1 MCHTLPR
8 IGYKMPYNRVINQT
22 KTTNDMELVI
32 GESVKETNR
41 VFNKSYTE
49 EYCKAITEN
58 YKLEHIRSMERM
70 LAKDPECTYASKEL
84 NDIQTGKA
92 NLMKFE
98 IREGKKYYKIVQVEF
113 DTFQGRNEYR
123 DRSVHSFVD
132 KNTGN
137 VYKPASWK
145 APHTKHVRFT
155 FQEPKDIRFLLEP
168 RNVDWAGGY
177 LYLR

>member
-1 MCHTLPR
+1 
-8 IGYKMPYNRVINQT
+8 
-22 KTTNDMELVI
+22 MELVI

-41 VFNKSYTE
+41 IFIKDYTNL
-49 EYCKAITEN
+49 YCEAITEN
-58 YKLEHIRSMERM
+58 YRLYHIDSMERM
-70 LAKDPECTYASKEL
+70 VASEPDSSYPSEEL
-84 NDIQTGKA
+84 KRIQNGTA

-123 DRSVHSFVD
+123 DSSVHSFVD
-132 KNTGN
+132 KNNGN

-155 FQEPKDIRFLLEP
+155 FQKPEDIRFLLNP
-168 RNVDWAGGY
+168 INVGWAGGY

>member
-1 MCHTLPR
+1 
-8 IGYKMPYNRVINQT
+8 
-22 KTTNDMELVI
+22 MEQVI

-41 VFNKSYTE
+41 VFIKDYTQH
-49 EYCKAITEN
+49 YCKAITEN
-58 YKLEHIRSMERM
+58 YKLYHIDSMERM
-70 LAKDPECTYASKEL
+70 LSRDPESTYAANQL

-113 DTFQGRNEYR
+113 DRFQGRSEYR

-155 FQEPKDIRFLLEP
+155 FQDPKDIRFLLEP

>member
-1 MCHTLPR
+1 
-8 IGYKMPYNRVINQT
+8 
-22 KTTNDMELVI
+22 MEKVI
-32 GESVKETNR
+32 GQSVKETNR
-41 VFNKSYTE
+41 VFIKDYTQH
-49 EYCKAITEN
+49 YCKAITEN
-58 YKLEHIRSMERM
+58 YRLYHMRTLQGNLSGNY
-70 LAKDPECTYASKEL
+70 PEYAQQQLDEIE
-84 NDIQTGKA
+84 NGTA

-113 DTFQGRNEYR
+113 DTFQDRNEYR

>member
-1 MCHTLPR
+1 
-8 IGYKMPYNRVINQT
+8 
-22 KTTNDMELVI
+22 METVI

-41 VFNKSYTE
+41 IFIRDYTNL
-49 EYCKAITEN
+49 YCEAITEN
-58 YKLEHIRSMERM
+58 YKLDSIRSYERM
-70 LAKDPECTYASKEL
+70 IAEDSENTYAADRL
-84 NDIQTGKA
+84 NDIQNGKA

-98 IREGKKYYKIVQVEF
+98 IREGRKYYKIVQVEF

-132 KNTGN
+132 KKTGN

-145 APHTKHVRFT
+145 SPHTKHIRFT
-155 FQEPKDIRFLLEP
+155 FQKSEDLRFLLNP
-168 RNVDWAGGY
+168 RCVDWAGGY

>member
-1 MCHTLPR
+1 
-8 IGYKMPYNRVINQT
+8 MPYNRVINQT
-22 KTTNDMELVI
+22 KTTNNMELVI

-137 VYKPASWK
+137 VYKAASWK
-145 APHTKHVRFT
+145 SPAKHVRY
-155 FQEPKDIRFLLEP
+155 DLRVIREREYVLDP
-168 RNVDWAGGY
+168 RNCTWAGGY
-177 LYLR
+177 LYMR

>member
-22 KTTNDMELVI
+22 KTTNNMELVI

-41 VFNKSYTE
+41 VFNKTYTE

-70 LAKDPECTYASKEL
+70 LAEDPECTYASKEL

-145 APHTKHVRFT
+145 APHTKHVRFS
-155 FQEPKDIRFLLEP
+155 FQKPEDIRFLLTP
-168 RNVDWAGGY
+168 SNVDWAGGY

>member
-1 MCHTLPR
+1 
-8 IGYKMPYNRVINQT
+8 
-22 KTTNDMELVI
+22 MELVI

-41 VFNKSYTE
+41 VFIKDYTQH
-49 EYCKAITEN
+49 YCKAITEN
-58 YKLEHIRSMERM
+58 YRLYHIDSMERM
-70 LAKDPECTYASKEL
+70 LARDPESIHAAEEL
-84 NDIQTGKA
+84 NDVQTGKA

-113 DTFQGRNEYR
+113 DSGSNWNEYR

>member
-1 MCHTLPR
+1 
-8 IGYKMPYNRVINQT
+8 
-22 KTTNDMELVI
+22 MEQVI

-41 VFNKSYTE
+41 VFIKSYTQD
-49 EYCKAITEN
+49 YCKAITEN
-58 YKLEHIRSMERM
+58 YKIYHTDSMERM
-70 LAKDPECTYASKEL
+70 AASDPDSSYPSDEL
-84 NDIQTGKA
+84 KRIQNGTA

-123 DRSVHSFVD
+123 DSSVHSFVD

-155 FQEPKDIRFLLEP
+155 FQDPKDIRFLLEP

>member
-1 MCHTLPR
+1 
-8 IGYKMPYNRVINQT
+8 
-22 KTTNDMELVI
+22 MELVV

-41 VFNKSYTE
+41 VFIKDYTQH
-49 EYCKAITEN
+49 YCKAITEN
-58 YKLEHIRSMERM
+58 YKLYHIDSMQRM
-70 LAKDPECTYASKEL
+70 LARDPESIYASNQL

-113 DTFQGRNEYR
+113 DTFQGKNEYR

-155 FQEPKDIRFLLEP
+155 FQEPRDIRFLLEP

>member
-1 MCHTLPR
+1 M
-8 IGYKMPYNRVINQT
+8 QQ
-22 KTTNDMELVI
+22 VI

-41 VFNKSYTE
+41 VFIKDYTQD
-49 EYCKAITEN
+49 YCKAITEN
-58 YKLEHIRSMERM
+58 YKIYHTDSMERM
-70 LAKDPECTYASKEL
+70 AASDPDSSYPSDEL
-84 NDIQTGKA
+84 KRIQNGTA

-123 DRSVHSFVD
+123 DSSVHSFVD

-155 FQEPKDIRFLLEP
+155 FQDPKDIRFLLEP
-168 RNVDWAGGY
+168 RNVDWAGVY

>member
-1 MCHTLPR
+1 
-8 IGYKMPYNRVINQT
+8 
-22 KTTNDMELVI
+22 MELVV

-41 VFNKSYTE
+41 VFIKDYTQH
-49 EYCKAITEN
+49 YCKAITEN
-58 YKLEHIRSMERM
+58 YRLYHMRTLQGNLSGNY
-70 LAKDPECTYASKEL
+70 PEYAQQQLDEIE
-84 NDIQTGKA
+84 NGTA

-113 DTFQGRNEYR
+113 DTFQDRNEYR

>member
-1 MCHTLPR
+1 
-8 IGYKMPYNRVINQT
+8 
-22 KTTNDMELVI
+22 MEQVI

-41 VFNKSYTE
+41 IFIKDYTQH
-49 EYCKAITEN
+49 YCKAITEN
-58 YKLEHIRSMERM
+58 YRMYHIDSLTRDNHPS
-70 LAKDPECTYASKEL
+70 PEYAQQQLDEIE
-84 NDIQTGKA
+84 NGTA

-123 DRSVHSFVD
+123 DSSVHSFVD
-132 KNTGN
+132 KNNGN

-145 APHTKHVRFT
+145 APHTKHVRFS
-155 FQEPKDIRFLLEP
+155 FQKPEDIRFLLNP
-168 RNVDWAGGY
+168 INVGWAGGY

>member
-1 MCHTLPR
+1 
-8 IGYKMPYNRVINQT
+8 
-22 KTTNDMELVI
+22 MELVI

-41 VFNKSYTE
+41 VFIKDYTQH
-49 EYCKAITEN
+49 YCKANTEN
-58 YKLEHIRSMERM
+58 YRMYHIDSLTRDSHHS
-70 LAKDPECTYASKEL
+70 PEYAQQQLDEIE
-84 NDIQTGKA
+84 NGTA

-132 KNTGN
+132 KNNGN

-155 FQEPKDIRFLLEP
+155 FQKPEDIRFLLNP
-168 RNVDWAGGY
+168 INVGWAGGY

>member
-1 MCHTLPR
+1 
-8 IGYKMPYNRVINQT
+8 
-22 KTTNDMELVI
+22 MELVI

-41 VFNKSYTE
+41 VFIKSYTQD
-49 EYCKAITEN
+49 YCKAITEN
-58 YKLEHIRSMERM
+58 YKIYHTDSMERM
-70 LAKDPECTYASKEL
+70 AASDPDSSYPSDEL
-84 NDIQTGKA
+84 KRIQNGTA

>member
-1 MCHTLPR
+1 
-8 IGYKMPYNRVINQT
+8 
-22 KTTNDMELVI
+22 MELVI

-41 VFNKSYTE
+41 VFIKDYTQH
-49 EYCKAITEN
+49 YCKAITEN
-58 YKLEHIRSMERM
+58 YRMYHIDSLTRDNHPSPEYAQQQLDEIENGTAKLI
-70 LAKDPECTYASKEL
+70 
-84 NDIQTGKA
+84 
-92 NLMKFE
+92 KFE

-123 DRSVHSFVD
+123 DSSVHSFVD
-132 KNTGN
+132 KNNGN

-155 FQEPKDIRFLLEP
+155 FQKPEDIRFLLNP
-168 RNVDWAGGY
+168 INVGWAGGY

>member
-1 MCHTLPR
+1 
-8 IGYKMPYNRVINQT
+8 
-22 KTTNDMELVI
+22 MEQVI

-41 VFNKSYTE
+41 VFIKDYTQH
-49 EYCKAITEN
+49 YCKAITEN
-58 YKLEHIRSMERM
+58 YRLYHIDSMERM
-70 LAKDPECTYASKEL
+70 LARDPESIHAAEEL
-84 NDIQTGKA
+84 NDVQTGKA

-113 DTFQGRNEYR
+113 DTFQGKNEYR